1 MSSRSPSPQALAP
14 RSEAELCERQ
24 GKGTLQVRTAADYRQ
39 LVHHKGLAAA
49 YAATDVVVAANAEF
63 TDQASLV
70 LSLGPVDPPIRMR
83 EPALGGVA
91 ALAGGGGGELV
102 LPIGSGQTEPQR
114 RSGAQVLATLLA
126 GESVE
131 LSAGGEATPLQ
142 PRRDLHLRL
151 TLDQIGAGRLLL
163 HRGIVENGVVAVSS
177 AEGVLRSPYGP
188 LLGPYANALY
198 TCAGADSIGLAMP
211 GLGLL
216 GPGSPVLVGG
226 AVGWVIGS
234 GSGHLPGVRRLAGGQ
249 ARTPGAVAALSVDLH
264 ALQPNWVRACWFEGH
279 GSALLVA
286 MAAPIPLINGAV
298 ALQASVD
305 NDVLEAP
312 VLDVSIPRRLKPSF
326 GGISYRMLRS
336 GHIEVDGR
344 RLPAAPAHSPRLAA
358 EIAAELVERL
368 RGNRFPLRLPLE
380 PLSER
385 AGLIPLES

>member
-1 MSSRSPSPQALAP
+1 
-14 RSEAELCERQ
+14 
-24 GKGTLQVRTAADYRQ
+24 
-39 LVHHKGLAAA
+39 
-49 YAATDVVVAANAEF
+49 
-63 TDQASLV
+63 
-70 LSLGPVDPPIRMR
+70 MR
-83 EPALGGVA
+83 EPVLGGVA

-102 LPIGSGQTEPQR
+102 LPIGSGRAAPQR
-114 RSGAQVLATLLA
+114 RGGAQVLASLLA

-131 LSAGGEATPLQ
+131 LSTGGEATPLQ

-151 TLDQIGAGRLLL
+151 ALERIGSGRLLL
-163 HRGIVENGVVAVSS
+163 HRGIVENGLVAVSS

-188 LLGPYANALY
+188 LLGPCANALY

-211 GLGLL
+211 GLSLL

-226 AVGWVIGS
+226 ATGWVIGS
-234 GSGHLPGVRRLAGGQ
+234 GSGHQPRVRRLAGGQ

-264 ALQPNWVRACWFEGH
+264 ELQPEWVRACWFEGH

-286 MAAPIPLINGAV
+286 MAAPIPLIDGEV

-305 NDVLEAP
+305 NDALEAP

-326 GGISYRMLRS
+326 GGIPYSLLRS
-336 GHIEVDGR
+336 GWIEVDGR

-358 EIAAELVERL
+358 GIAAELVERL
-368 RGNRFPLRLPLE
+368 RSNRFPLRLPLQ

-385 AGLIPLES
+385 PGLIPLDT